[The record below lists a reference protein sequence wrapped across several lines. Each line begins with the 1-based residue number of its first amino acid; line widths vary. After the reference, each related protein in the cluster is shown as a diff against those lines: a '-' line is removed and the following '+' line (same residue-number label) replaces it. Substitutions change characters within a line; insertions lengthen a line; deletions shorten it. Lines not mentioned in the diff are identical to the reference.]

1 MRGTVSRMPAEPA
14 FAPLSFPALP
24 SQGGDERDSIRG
36 HAAGYAAGRK
46 QAEAEIA
53 ELRESLMREAAEADK
68 RIRDQIGSALEALAR
83 AAEDYRARQ
92 VPVLQSLDA
101 SIASAAMELAEAI
114 VGHELAT
121 GEGSAKTAL
130 GRASTDA
137 VPAGSV
143 VRLNPQDIAVII
155 ADGRVSPTVELVA
168 DYTLEPGDAVIDLSH
183 GSIDARVS
191 ASLKRA
197 RAALVESAA

>member
-1 MRGTVSRMPAEPA
+1 MPTEPA
-14 FAPLSFPALP
+14 FAPLSFPAIP

-46 QAEAEIA
+46 QADAEIA
-53 ELRESLMREAAEADK
+53 ELRESLIREAAEADQ

-92 VPVLQSLDA
+92 VPVLQSIDA
-101 SIASAAMELAEAI
+101 SIAAAAMELAETI
-114 VGHELAT
+114 VGYELAT

-130 GRASTDA
+130 GRATMDA
-137 VPAGSV
+137 IPAGSV
-143 VRLNPQDIAVII
+143 VRLNPQDVAVIL
-155 ADGRVSPTVELVA
+155 ADGRVSPSVELIA
-168 DYTLEPGDAVIDLSH
+168 DYSLDPGDAVIDLSH

-191 ASLKRA
+191 ASLQRA
-197 RAALVESAA
+197 RAALTESAA